1 MARISLDQS
10 ALKMAPSLYHAR
22 KKIGSAWIKSWI
34 KTYRDPQTAG
44 RRRQMSPRC
53 GEFCAVFEALFKRH
67 FEPGE
72 QLQWIQVVDDRQRVY
87 FVQTRDDITVFD
99 VRQPANMQ
107 DEILTA
113 TTKRKFVAR
122 RLHITVGQSKSLAN
136 LA

>member
-1 MARISLDQS
+1 MARISLDQC
-10 ALKMAPSLYHAR
+10 AFKMAPSFHHPGQE
-22 KKIGSAWIKSWI
+22 IGSAWIKSWI

-72 QLQWIQVVDDRQRVY
+72 QLQWTQVVDNGERVY

-107 DEILTA
+107 DEILA
-113 TTKRKFVAR
+113 APTKRKFVAR

-136 LA
+136 